1 MFLCGLLSS
10 PLPPTA
16 FLLSGSSSSP
26 GAFMNDSGTSWML
39 NLMGVSNATA
49 ANVSCTCNCKRLTSL
64 QSMEISEYTSCL
76 LYDFMCRI
84 CQFSPPRA
92 QNLPVAVSSRGG
104 GGVVVVV
111 VELCVT
117 KKFASRCVC
126 TFDAECVSVSTL
138 SRLRCVSKFLLLQLP
153 AFAANSRRKLREGD
167 R

>member
-1 MFLCGLLSS
+1 
-10 PLPPTA
+10 
-16 FLLSGSSSSP
+16 
-26 GAFMNDSGTSWML
+26 ML

-76 LYDFMCRI
+76 LYDFMCHW
-84 CQFSPPRA
+84 A
-92 QNLPVAVSSRGG
+92 NLPVFASASAEPTGRGKFSRWR